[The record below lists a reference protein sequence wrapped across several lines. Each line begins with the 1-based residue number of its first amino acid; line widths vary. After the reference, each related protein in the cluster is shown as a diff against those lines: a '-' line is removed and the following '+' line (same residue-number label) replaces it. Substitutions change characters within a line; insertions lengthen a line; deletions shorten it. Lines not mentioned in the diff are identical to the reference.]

1 MEALIF
7 AAATIAVL
15 LAAVYT
21 IRLDRDTEK
30 QERQWQR
37 FLDAF
42 EEDRREP

>member
-7 AAATIAVL
+7 SAATIAVL

-30 QERQWQR
+30 QERQWQK
-37 FLDAF
+37 FCDAF